1 LVFRACVQIWLVEL
15 AAPDPTSRRRCSP
28 RGSSGRLLVA
38 LSLGVAIALVA
49 SNAEAQRVVF
59 VSSAGPPL
67 EPGELA
73 PLLEALEEQGIL
85 ASPAKVRAALGPRF
99 PMAAH
104 DPALSGA
111 AYAKLLDQAH
121 LVWTQQPPL
130 EKMLPVLDA
139 TVEAIRRN
147 SALLIRDP
155 SQRSR
160 VHKIL
165 VARALAY
172 QRAGDL
178 KRSEDS
184 MAELICMSPNHVVSR
199 SKDGPAAEQL
209 YQLTHANL
217 AKRGRGTLTVKV
229 SQPDVQLYVGERIT
243 RPGVPMRDLIP
254 CRHRVVL
261 IDPLDRAR
269 QYEPVVAR
277 NQNTVLEID
286 WDVDPAV
293 HVTPGWVELRFQT
306 ETERADR
313 AELARRLVHSG
324 NGADAFVLIDV
335 ILVDRERH
343 VVASLRSVRGG
354 QILREA
360 SCVVTGD
367 DTAAMRA
374 LARFIGSGLAGPGI
388 HVRVRADVAVQR
400 DPAEAGTPAA
410 APPAR
415 ERRIRKY
422 VATVA
427 AGAAVAGGLVMIH
440 VGDAQICSADER
452 DANGQCPKITR
463 FGAMG
468 AVALGI
474 GAVLGGAAG
483 YFWYADRSPCR
494 CTCPCVGLQLDPGR
508 RGGAIVATWRLP

>member
-1 LVFRACVQIWLVEL
+1 MWLVEL
-15 AAPDPTSRRRCSP
+15 ATARCVEGLFTDPTSRRRGAP

-38 LSLGVAIALVA
+38 LSLGLAIALA
-49 SNAEAQRVVF
+49 GADAEAQRVAF
-59 VSSAGPPL
+59 VSNAGPPL

-73 PLLEALEEQGIL
+73 PLFEALEDHGIL
-85 ASPAKVRAALGPRF
+85 VSPAKVRAALGPRF

-111 AYAKLLDQAH
+111 AYAKLLEQAH
-121 LVWTQQPPL
+121 SVWTQQPPL
-130 EKMLPVLDA
+130 DKMLPILDA

-147 SALLIRDP
+147 SVLLIRDP

-160 VHKIL
+160 VHKIF

-243 RPGVPMRDLIP
+243 RPGVPLRDLIP
-254 CRHRVVL
+254 CSHRVVL

-269 QYEPVVAR
+269 QYEPAVAR
-277 NQNTVLEID
+277 NQNTVLEVD

-293 HVTPGWVELRFQT
+293 HVAPGWIELRFQT
-306 ETERADR
+306 ETERAQR
-313 AELARRLVHSG
+313 AELAGRLLQSAT
-324 NGADAFVLIDV
+324 GAGAFVLIDV
-335 ILVDRERH
+335 IIERSKRH
-343 VVASLRSVRGG
+343 VIASLRRVRGA

-360 SCVVTGD
+360 SYVATGD
-367 DTAAMRA
+367 DAAAMRA
-374 LARFIGSGLAGPGI
+374 LARFIGGGPAEPGI
-388 HVRVRADVAVQR
+388 EVRVRVDLAVQR
-400 DPAEAGTPAA
+400 DPTEPGAPAA
-410 APPAR
+410 AQPAR
-415 ERRIRKY
+415 ERRGRKY
-422 VATVA
+422 VATFA
-427 AGAAVAGGLVMIH
+427 AGSVIAAGLIMIH

-452 DANGQCPKITR
+452 DANGQCQKIWR

-468 AVALGI
+468 AMTLGI

-483 YFWYADRSPCR
+483 YFWFVDRPPPCR
-494 CTCPCVGLQLDPGR
+494 CFGLQLAPGL
-508 RGGAIVATWRLP
+508 RGGAIVATWRFL

>member
-1 LVFRACVQIWLVEL
+1 MWLVE
-15 AAPDPTSRRRCSP
+15 RCSP

-38 LSLGVAIALVA
+38 LSLGLVIALVA
-49 SNAEAQRVVF
+49 ANAEAQRVAF
-59 VSSAGPPL
+59 VSNAGPPL

-73 PLLEALEEQGIL
+73 PLFEALEEHGVL
-85 ASPAKVRAALGPRF
+85 VAPAKVRAALGPRF

-130 EKMLPVLDA
+130 EKMLPILDA

-147 SALLIRDP
+147 SVLLIRDP

-217 AKRGRGTLTVKV
+217 TKRGRGTLTVKV
-229 SQPDVQLYVGERIT
+229 SQPDVQLYVDDRIT

-254 CRHRVVL
+254 CPHRVVV

-269 QYEPVVAR
+269 QYEPVVVR
-277 NQNTVLEID
+277 NQDTVLEID

-293 HVTPGWVELRFQT
+293 YVTPGWVELRFQT
-306 ETERADR
+306 ETERAER

-324 NGADAFVLIDV
+324 NGNGADAFVLVDV
-335 ILVDRERH
+335 IARDRERH
-343 VVASLRSVRGG
+343 VIASLRSVRGG
-354 QILREA
+354 QLLREA
-360 SCVVTGD
+360 WYVAAGD

-388 HVRVRADVAVQR
+388 QVRVRADVAVQR
-400 DPAEAGTPAA
+400 DPAETGPPAA
-410 APPAR
+410 APPAG
-415 ERRIRKY
+415 ERRLRKY
-422 VATVA
+422 VATIA
-427 AGAAVAGGLVMIH
+427 AGAVVAGGLVMIH

-452 DANGQCPKITR
+452 DANGQCPRITR

-468 AVALGI
+468 AVTLGI

-483 YFWYADRSPCR
+483 YFWYADRAPCR

-508 RGGAIVATWRLP
+508 RGGAVVATWHLP